1 MCYTWQLFNLY
12 FEIEDKI
19 ITKQEAQ
26 NMLFNKGLID
36 FSPKVSEVAVPHKY
50 YWQHT
55 RVCLEINDINI
66 NVGDFLFYKEDN
78 LQRR

>member
-1 MCYTWQLFNLY
+1 
-12 FEIEDKI
+12 
-19 ITKQEAQ
+19 
-26 NMLFNKGLID
+26 MLFNKGLID

-55 RVCLEINDINI
+55 IVCLKINDINI
-66 NVGDFLFYKEDN
+66 NVGDFFFYKEDN